1 MAIQVPVLIALVV
14 IRGVSYAMS
23 LAKAKKLVDKGGTIV
38 SVIKKAKGTRPSLK
52 LFRKKNGSPTQ
63 AAMKGSNHPSVTNSN
78 AATSFFAKAATGRGL
93 TNTQL
98 DILQLYARG
107 AYNNP
112 VARKA
117 LLASGMTA
125 TAAGLILKD
134 IDNNAE
140 KVDQYPT
147 EPGFVRESLSQQMRP
162 EVPRQGFQT
171 QQEWEQSLRDR
182 KRYVPS
188 DDVRTPSR
196 SIFQQMRPGFPRQ
209 EYPSDPNRTRYRP
222 DYLDDYPEEFITS
235 RPSILQGMR
244 ESVPPQEVLRDT
256 NRTRFRPDYLDDY
269 PEEPITSRPSSIFQN
284 IRRGAYQSQEV
295 PEEERR
301 RYTRGTRPPAFVKGR
316 PLSQE
321 QYNLVRQY
329 LPATVMSELGKDPS
343 IGRVSTPTE
352 VINALRSTVP
362 EEDFRDITS
371 DIVPSNVTG
380 EPILSPDSAIATAED
395 TTRQVP
401 PLPIPRPKKRATGP
415 APASAPKVKSAT
427 KSEYTKVAESGFGQK
442 VFGLRRS
449 KPEIDRDVTYTKLR
463 EQGLVEEANEFLNS
477 WNKKHREKLEDALD
491 GAKSLTEYTKGTTD
505 RETSFAEDIT
515 DAAKR
520 FSTEVRERVTKKG
533 GGRVSSRPKKVM
545 KKMYAKGGSVRK
557 PKRIK

>member
-1 MAIQVPVLIALVV
+1 MAAPVPIALIV
-14 IRGVSYAMS
+14 IRGYSYAMS
-23 LAKAKKLVDKGGTIV
+23 LARAKKLVETGGTIV
-38 SVIKKAKGTRPSLK
+38 SVINKAKGTKPSLK
-52 LFRKKNGSPTQ
+52 LFRKNNGSPTQ
-63 AAMKGSNHPSVTNSN
+63 AAMKGSNHPAITNSN

-98 DILQLYARG
+98 DILRLYARG

-112 VARKA
+112 AARKA

-125 TAAGLILKD
+125 VAAGLILKD
-134 IDNNAE
+134 IDSNAE
-140 KVDQYPT
+140 KLDQYPI
-147 EPGFVRESLSQQMRP
+147 EPGFVPESIYQQT
-162 EVPRQGFQT
+162 RQGIPGQQFQT
-171 QQEWEQSLRDR
+171 REEWEQSLRDR

-188 DDVRTPSR
+188 EDVKTPSP

-222 DYLDDYPEEFITS
+222 DYLDDYPEE
-235 RPSILQGMR
+235 
-244 ESVPPQEVLRDT
+244 
-256 NRTRFRPDYLDDY
+256 
-269 PEEPITSRPSSIFQN
+269 PITSKSSVLQN
-284 IRRGAYQSQEV
+284 LRMAEAAYQSQEV
-295 PEEERR
+295 PEEERS
-301 RYTRGTRPPAFVKGR
+301 RYTRGPRPPAYVTGR

-321 QYNLVRQY
+321 QYNLVRHY

-371 DIVPSNVTG
+371 DIVPSDSEGNPKPTNTVMIDPKDLVPPPPRPT
-380 EPILSPDSAIATAED
+380 PRPKRKPDSAIAT
-395 TTRQVP
+395 
-401 PLPIPRPKKRATGP
+401 GP
-415 APASAPKVKSAT
+415 APKVQKAT

-449 KPEIDRDVTYTKLR
+449 KPEIDRDVTYTRLR
-463 EQGLVEEANEFLNS
+463 EQGRVEEANEFLNS

-520 FSTEVRERVTKKG
+520 FSTEVKERVTKKG

>member
-1 MAIQVPVLIALVV
+1 MAAPVPIALIV
-14 IRGVSYAMS
+14 IRGYSYAMS
-23 LAKAKKLVDKGGTIV
+23 LARAKKLVETGGTIV
-38 SVIKKAKGTRPSLK
+38 SVINKAKGTKPSLK
-52 LFRKKNGSPTQ
+52 LFRKNNGSPTQ
-63 AAMKGSNHPSVTNSN
+63 AAMKGSNHPAITNSN

-98 DILQLYARG
+98 DILRLYARG

-112 VARKA
+112 AARKA

-125 TAAGLILKD
+125 VAAGLILKD
-134 IDNNAE
+134 IDSNAE
-140 KVDQYPT
+140 KLDQYPI
-147 EPGFVRESLSQQMRP
+147 EPGFVPESIYQQT
-162 EVPRQGFQT
+162 RQGIPGQQFQT
-171 QQEWEQSLRDR
+171 REEWEQSLRDR

-188 DDVRTPSR
+188 EDVKTPSP

-256 NRTRFRPDYLDDY
+256 DRTRYRPTNLNDY
-269 PEEPITSRPSSIFQN
+269 PEEPITSKSSVLQN
-284 IRRGAYQSQEV
+284 LRMAEAAYQSQEV

-371 DIVPSNVTG
+371 DIVPSDSEGNPKPTNTVMIDPKDLVPPPPRPT
-380 EPILSPDSAIATAED
+380 PRPKRKPDSAIAT
-395 TTRQVP
+395 
-401 PLPIPRPKKRATGP
+401 GP
-415 APASAPKVKSAT
+415 APKVQKAT

-449 KPEIDRDVTYTKLR
+449 KPEIDRDVTYTRLR
-463 EQGLVEEANEFLNS
+463 EQGRVEEANEFLNS

-520 FSTEVRERVTKKG
+520 FSTEVKERVTKKG